1 MDILVIDTYSDT
13 CGVALFDLKG
23 NRKPLVR
30 TSDAPKSHAKMLAVF
45 ASELMQEAGSKPHG
59 IAVVSGPGSYTG
71 LRIGVST
78 AKGLAWSLNV
88 PLYGISTLLYLAQW
102 ARSAADGT
110 HVVSFI
116 KAREGEVF
124 LGQFRSESGRLVRVG
139 EDRAMNVKD
148 ATALISLNKS
158 GQVVISD
165 DESMLNELRDS
176 DLNVQLINPEVVGL
190 LPLLTNYLDDFRVQN
205 QKSFE
210 PSYLKEFVARKAATS
225 IFDRLPI

>member
-13 CGVALFDLKG
+13 CGVAMLDLKG

-30 TSDAPKSHAKMLAVF
+30 TSDAPRSHAKMLAVF
-45 ASELMQEAGSKPHG
+45 ASELMQEAGSKPEG
-59 IAVVSGPGSYTG
+59 IAVVAGPGSYTG

-88 PLYGISTLLYLAQW
+88 PLYGISTLLYLAQG
-102 ARSAADGT
+102 AGSAADGT
-110 HVVSFI
+110 NVVSFI

-124 LGQFRSESGRLVRVG
+124 LGQFRTESSRLVRVG
-139 EDRAMNVKD
+139 EDRAMNLKD
-148 ATALISLNKS
+148 AAELISSNKS

-165 DESMLNELRDS
+165 DAPMLNALQNRELNTQ
-176 DLNVQLINPEVVGL
+176 LVTPNVVDL
-190 LPLLTNYLDDFRVQN
+190 LPLLTNHLDDFRVNDQN
-205 QKSFE
+205 SFE

-225 IFDRLPI
+225 IFDRLPF